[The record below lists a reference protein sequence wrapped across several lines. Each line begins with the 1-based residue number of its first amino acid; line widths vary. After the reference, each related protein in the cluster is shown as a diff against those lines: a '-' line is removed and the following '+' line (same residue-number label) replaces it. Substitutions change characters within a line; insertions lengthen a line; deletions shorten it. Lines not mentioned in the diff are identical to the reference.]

1 MNKKELYSIMQEINA
16 AYGNK
21 KFPLSEEIL
30 GTWFKYLAPCDCEVL
45 KGVLERYIKQ
55 EAFPPAIA
63 ELLSGY
69 RSIVKEK
76 EEEKERITDSYHFML
91 SIYPGAQDDVE
102 TREAFYTLIKSINEN
117 PIRIARE
124 ICERVSGYIR
134 VRELEGA
141 RHIPPLKEFLEK
153 LGDIGLNT
161 DSIDIW
167 KERGLLSC
175 QE

>member
-102 TREAFYTLIKSINEN
+102 TREAFDALIKSIDGH
-117 PIRIARE
+117 PIRIAWD
-124 ICERVSGYIR
+124 ISKRVSSYIR
-134 VRELEGA
+134 VRELDNA
-141 RHIPPLKEFLEK
+141 SCIPPLKEFLEK
-153 LGDIGLNT
+153 LRTCGL
-161 DSIDIW
+161 DVDAVEI
-167 KERGLLSC
+167 
-175 QE
+175 